1 MLKSLQAITFVK
13 KIAKVTACILLITSC
28 DQLICPQSIQSVW
41 VENRQSDTLLK
52 RAIYSAVF
60 QLDPHKIKAS
70 ADAAPLRD
78 LLVGLMAYNRKGDVV
93 PAIAQN
99 WFTED
104 EKEWLF
110 ILDEK
115 AVWSNGQPVTAQD
128 FVASWRRLIDPQN
141 HSVLSKYLI
150 YMGIENAKAI
160 EEQIKPVEEL
170 GVEALNAHT
179 LRIRLNHPNHQ
190 LPEMLAHSALL
201 PTYQGIA
208 PTIDNF
214 VSNASYRLEKLDAQ
228 KMVLKARTQE
238 IPFQTIEYDLITTI
252 QNCSAFDI
260 VENPLLNK
268 KTNIVKFP
276 RLCSYY
282 YEFNFDDP
290 LLAKREI
297 REAIR
302 TMVASA
308 NIGQEY
314 GVPSQSVIPHSLV
327 KDREKRWNPVV
338 VEQLLTKA
346 GISPYN
352 PLKLTLL
359 YDENSININIANQV
373 TRALSQSELFNITP
387 KMVDWQTLNKVRE
400 QKDYQIARA
409 GWCADYPDPI
419 VFLQKFHSMSPDNH
433 SGYKSEIVDQKLN
446 RLQTETL
453 SAEARESLIQ
463 EISEQLYSDVAVLP
477 LFQYHH
483 RVGIVSSLLG
493 IDLNNDSEVIY
504 SKDLKRN
511 LANKDN
517 Q

>member
-1 MLKSLQAITFVK
+1 MLKSLQAVTFVK

-78 LLVGLMAYNRKGDVV
+78 LLVGLTAYNRKGDVV

-128 FVASWRRLIDPQN
+128 FVASWRRLINPQN

-160 EEQIKPVEEL
+160 EEQIKSVEEL

-214 VSNASYRLEKLDAQ
+214 VSNASYRLEKL
-228 KMVLKARTQE
+228 R
-238 IPFQTIEYDLITTI
+238 
-252 QNCSAFDI
+252 CSKNG
-260 VENPLLNK
+260 VKGSNPRN
-268 KTNIVKFP
+268 
-276 RLCSYY
+276 
-282 YEFNFDDP
+282 
-290 LLAKREI
+290 
-297 REAIR
+297 
-302 TMVASA
+302 
-308 NIGQEY
+308 
-314 GVPSQSVIPHSLV
+314 SLS
-327 KDREKRWNPVV
+327 N
-338 VEQLLTKA
+338 
-346 GISPYN
+346 Y
-352 PLKLTLL
+352 
-359 YDENSININIANQV
+359 
-373 TRALSQSELFNITP
+373 
-387 KMVDWQTLNKVRE
+387 
-400 QKDYQIARA
+400 
-409 GWCADYPDPI
+409 
-419 VFLQKFHSMSPDNH
+419 
-433 SGYKSEIVDQKLN
+433 
-446 RLQTETL
+446 
-453 SAEARESLIQ
+453 
-463 EISEQLYSDVAVLP
+463 
-477 LFQYHH
+477 
-483 RVGIVSSLLG
+483 RV
-493 IDLNNDSEVIY
+493 
-504 SKDLKRN
+504 
-511 LANKDN
+511 
-517 Q
+517 